1 MSDEL
6 VLIPARFLRD
16 DIAYRSVSLI
26 SKSVVTFCGFQTADH
41 MEQPQDGYVQLIQW
55 QLLYVLEGQAEYQ
68 LYPNGQRLTIKAGDV
83 LQIPSGT
90 RYRLMPDEASG
101 WACVRLGLE
110 NTFADQLIA
119 THIINH
125 NRFVMH
131 VGVQLQRVET
141 FDQITTALRNSPDDA
156 LPWTVLSA
164 QQLILELTHQ
174 PALEDDL
181 LTVCRNYLTRHLA
194 EPISIAAIS
203 KLCNMSSSQLRP
215 TFLKRTGMELVEY
228 QQRLRIDRAIS
239 MLGDYSISLDE
250 IARKL
255 GYDNTGDL
263 GVQFKR
269 ITGQSPLQYRQ
280 RLF

>member
-16 DIAYRSVSLI
+16 DIAYRSVSLT
-26 SKSVVTFCGFQTADH
+26 SQSVVIFCGFQTADH
-41 MEQPQDGYVQLIQW
+41 MEKPQDGYVELIQW
-55 QLLYVLEGQAEYQ
+55 QLVYVLEGQAVYQ
-68 LYPNGQRLTIKAGDV
+68 LHPNGQRITIQAGDV
-83 LQIPSGT
+83 LQIPAGT
-90 RYRLMPDEASG
+90 RYRLMPDENSG
-101 WACVRLGLE
+101 WACVRLGLDAR
-110 NTFADQLIA
+110 FADQLIA
-119 THIINH
+119 AQIINH
-125 NRFVMH
+125 DRFVMH
-131 VGVQLQRVET
+131 VGVQLQLVET
-141 FDQITTALRNSPDDA
+141 FDQITHALRNSPDDA
-156 LPWTVLSA
+156 LPWTAISA
-164 QQLILELTHQ
+164 QQLILQLTHQ
-174 PALEDDL
+174 PALDDDL
-181 LTVCRNYLTRHLA
+181 LTVCRNYLMQHLDQ
-194 EPISIAAIS
+194 PISVEAIS
-203 KLCNMSSSQLRP
+203 QLSHIPSSQLRQA
-215 TFLKRTGMELVEY
+215 FFKRTGMELVEY

>member
-16 DIAYRSVSLI
+16 DIAYRSVSLT

-41 MEQPQDGYVQLIQW
+41 MEKPQDGYVELIQW
-55 QLLYVLEGQAEYQ
+55 QLLYVLEGQAVYQ
-68 LYPNGQRLTIKAGDV
+68 LHPNGQRITIQAGDV

-90 RYRLMPDEASG
+90 RYRLMPDENSG

-110 NTFADQLIA
+110 ASFADQLIA
-119 THIINH
+119 AQIINH
-125 NRFVMH
+125 DRFVMH
-131 VGVQLQRVET
+131 MGVQLQLVES
-141 FDQITTALRNSPDDA
+141 FDQITHALRNSPDDT
-156 LPWTVLSA
+156 LPWTALSA
-164 QQLILELTHQ
+164 QQLILQLTHQ
-174 PALEDDL
+174 PALDDDM
-181 LTVCRNYLTRHLA
+181 LTVCRSYLIQHLA
-194 EPISIAAIS
+194 TPISVDTIS
-203 KLCNMSSSQLRP
+203 QLCRIPASQLRP

-239 MLGDYSISLDE
+239 MLGDYSISLDD
-250 IARKL
+250 IADKL